1 MMQEKIMVSDTLAS
15 INGELVRFGEMI
27 PQTENKEL
35 KQCLKQIRN
44 QCEMSQEKLYQV
56 AREKSYYV
64 PAAKAT
70 QQEVDHVKSILT
82 QPKMGL

>member
-1 MMQEKIMVSDTLAS
+1 MDEKTMVSDALVGV
-15 INGELVRFGEMI
+15 NGELKMFGEMI

-35 KQCLKQIRN
+35 KQCLKQLRN
-44 QCEMSQEKLYQV
+44 ECEMSQEKLYHI

-70 QQEVDHVKSILT
+70 AEEKQHVKSVLT
-82 QPKMGL
+82 QGTMK

>member
-1 MMQEKIMVSDTLAS
+1 MLDDKTMVSDALAGVNS
-15 INGELVRFGEMI
+15 ELTRFGEMI

-44 QCEMSQEKLYQV
+44 ESEMSQEKLYQV

-64 PAAKAT
+64 PAAKASK
-70 QQEVDHVKSILT
+70 QEVDHVKSILS
-82 QPKMGL
+82 GLALK

>member
-1 MMQEKIMVSDTLAS
+1 MNEKTMVSDALVGV
-15 INGELVRFGEMI
+15 NGELKMFGEII

-44 QCEMSQEKLYQV
+44 ECEMSQEKLYHI

-64 PAAKAT
+64 PASKAT
-70 QQEVDHVKSILT
+70 QQEIDHVKNVIT
-82 QPKMGL
+82 QLSMK

>member
-1 MMQEKIMVSDTLAS
+1 MTEKTMISDALTGV
-15 INGELVRFGEMI
+15 NGELKMFGDMI

-44 QCEMSQEKLYQV
+44 ACEMSQEKLYHL
-56 AREKSYYV
+56 AREKGYYV

-70 QQEVDHVKSILT
+70 QQEIDHVKNILT
-82 QPKMGL
+82 QPKMQ

>member
-1 MMQEKIMVSDTLAS
+1 MLDDKTMVADALAGV
-15 INGELVRFGEMI
+15 NGELVRYGEMI

-35 KQCLKQIRN
+35 KQCLKQMRN
-44 QCEMSQEKLYQV
+44 ECEMSQEKLYQV

-70 QQEVDHVKSILT
+70 QQEIDHVRSVLT
-82 QPKMGL
+82 GGSMK

>member
-1 MMQEKIMVSDTLAS
+1 MTGFLIALLSGALMSVQGVFNTQVTKTTGLWVSN
-15 INGELVRFGEMI
+15 IWG
-27 PQTENKEL
+27 
-35 KQCLKQIRN
+35 
-44 QCEMSQEKLYQV
+44 
-56 AREKSYYV
+56 EKSYYV

>member
-1 MMQEKIMVSDTLAS
+1 MDEKTMVSDALVGV
-15 INGELVRFGEMI
+15 NGELKMFGDMI

-44 QCEMSQEKLYQV
+44 QCEMSQEKLFHV

-70 QQEVDHVKSILT
+70 REEVEHVKSILN
-82 QPKMGL
+82 QASLR

>member
-1 MMQEKIMVSDTLAS
+1 MNEKTMVSDALVGV
-15 INGELVRFGEMI
+15 NGELKMFGEMI

-35 KQCLKQIRN
+35 KTTLKQFRAA
-44 QCEMSQEKLYQV
+44 CEQSQEELYQL

-70 QQEVDHVKSILT
+70 QEEVDHVKSLFT
-82 QPKMGL
+82 SAAL